1 MRRILFAVTP
11 LLFISAVSAQQRA
24 DDPLGPLAACF
35 KGSEFRVGSRDRLPA
50 TMKWRMVETAEG
62 QAKISMADGYRLMIY
77 SDGTAPA
84 VNLKLERSE
93 EGRLDEDR
101 AAVVGQFRYLAARDE
116 GKTVT
121 YTEGELG
128 TLEHL
133 ALRKA
138 KLDSPG
144 PASIET
150 LIQKRTNTV
159 ATVYLLNN
167 APEKG
172 MEWFDAFRTRF
183 LAKLSGCIEKQ

>member
-1 MRRILFAVTP
+1 
-11 LLFISAVSAQQRA
+11 
-24 DDPLGPLAACF
+24 
-35 KGSEFRVGSRDRLPA
+35 
-50 TMKWRMVETAEG
+50 MKWRMVETAEG

-77 SDGTAPA
+77 SDGAAPA

-101 AAVVGQFRYLAARDE
+101 AAMVGQFRYLASRDE

-121 YTEGELG
+121 YSEGELG

-133 ALRKA
+133 SLRKA
-138 KLDSPG
+138 RLDSPG

-167 APEKG
+167 APDKG
-172 MEWFDAFRTRF
+172 MEQFDAFRTRF